1 MKQKYTNYFL
11 SFPKLEDALLEDALH
26 LLRKSLLSDHPH
38 HLDSFPVDLSC
49 QKSNHWAGGAKVV
62 QKMKELEFL
71 GASGHVTLDSKGQRR
86 DIHCDIRQL
95 TQAGQLRLVGTW
107 NTRERLL
114 WRGVHSQ
121 SQEDNLQDNPRIRTE
136 LGEYL
141 RKRDKSLVVSMV
153 LVRIV

>member
-1 MKQKYTNYFL
+1 M
-11 SFPKLEDALLEDALH
+11 
-26 LLRKSLLSDHPH
+26 
-38 HLDSFPVDLSC
+38 
-49 QKSNHWAGGAKVV
+49 

-71 GASGHVTLDSKGQRR
+71 GASGHVTLNSKGQRH

-95 TQAGQLRLVGTW
+95 TPAGQLELVGTW

-114 WRGVHSQ
+114 WRGVRSQ
-121 SQEDNLQDNPRIRTE
+121 SLEDNPNDNPRIRTE

-153 LVRIV
+153 LVREVGFRYVCMYI